1 MFSIVA
7 APAYIQVVSVF
18 RYNLLLFSLEQFL
31 KSVIKFKIFLLHC
44 MEVYFHFIGKEK
56 AAGTFLLTL
65 YLIPFFRLS
74 IG

>member
-31 KSVIKFKIFLLHC
+31 KSVNF
-44 MEVYFHFIGKEK
+44 
-56 AAGTFLLTL
+56 
-65 YLIPFFRLS
+65 
-74 IG
+74 